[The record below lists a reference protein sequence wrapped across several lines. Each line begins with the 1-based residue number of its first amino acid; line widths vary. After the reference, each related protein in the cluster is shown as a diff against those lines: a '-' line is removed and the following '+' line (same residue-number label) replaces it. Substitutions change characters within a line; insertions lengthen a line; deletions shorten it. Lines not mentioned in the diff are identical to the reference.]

1 MKRLGIADRLRWIV
15 EDIHR
20 NGPIVIWWL
29 IKMHLSPTARAKQ
42 RRIVRDGQRYDAE
55 HGYKTVPIVTL
66 DNLDIIGASGDAKH
80 HQPVPVEG
88 FDSAL
93 ALIDVPFE
101 TATFIDLGSGMGRAV
116 LMAAE
121 RPFQRVIGV
130 EFAREF
136 HEIAVA
142 NLERREAL
150 HGPDPRIV
158 LVHDNAVALPV
169 PDGPLVYFLYN
180 SFGPPTLT
188 EVLGKIHASW
198 QAAPRPVRLIY
209 YNAEHRDELAR
220 AGFRTL
226 SDPSN
231 PLFTIF
237 EPA

>member
-1 MKRLGIADRLRWIV
+1 MRGLGIADRLRWIAG
-15 EDIHR
+15 DIRR
-20 NGPIVIWWL
+20 NGPIVIWWQ
-29 IKMHLSPTARAKQ
+29 IKIRLSPAERAKQ
-42 RRIVRDGQRYDAE
+42 RRIVRDGQRYDTE
-55 HGYKTVPIVTL
+55 HGYKTAPIVTL
-66 DNLDIIGASGDAKH
+66 DNLDIVGASDGAKH
-80 HQPVPVEG
+80 YQPVPVEG
-88 FDSAL
+88 FDTAL

-101 TATFIDLGSGMGRAV
+101 TASFIDLGSGMGRAV

-142 NLERREAL
+142 NLERREAA
-150 HGPDPRIV
+150 HGPDPRIA
-158 LVHDNAVALPV
+158 LVHDNAASLPV
-169 PDGPLVYFLYN
+169 PDGPLIYFLYN
-180 SFGPPTLT
+180 SFGPPILT
-188 EVLGKIHASW
+188 EVLAKIHGSW
-198 QAAPRPVRLIY
+198 REEPRPVRLIY